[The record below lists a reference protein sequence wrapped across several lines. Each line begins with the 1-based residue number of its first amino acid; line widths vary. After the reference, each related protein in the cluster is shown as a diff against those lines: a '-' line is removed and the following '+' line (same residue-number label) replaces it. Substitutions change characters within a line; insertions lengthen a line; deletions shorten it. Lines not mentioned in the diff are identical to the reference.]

1 MMESSAFIKSCIKF
15 IRRKIDFNEEFLLI
29 KLLNLYSTNVFT
41 DSTYRKYFFQ
51 IQTYLKIIASL
62 SKHLRLSIRNILNLL
77 VER

>member
-41 DSTYRKYFFQ
+41 DSTYRKYFF
-51 IQTYLKIIASL
+51 
-62 SKHLRLSIRNILNLL
+62 H
-77 VER
+77 V